1 MTDAADGG
9 EFARISRLFGPLAAD
24 VPEALGLLDD
34 AAVLRPREGCE
45 QVLSVDAI
53 VAGVHVF
60 ADDAPA
66 LMAERLVRSA
76 VSDLAAKAAEPD
88 GALLTIA
95 WPQAFDET
103 ARADFAAGFG
113 RALSACRLRLFGGD
127 TVATSGPLTASLTV
141 IGWAPMGRTVKRGGG
156 RAGDLLYVSGTVGD
170 STLALDLKHGESW
183 GASPDDG
190 AYLLERFYRPSPRF
204 ELRETLRAYASAAAD
219 ISDGLLADAAHI
231 GEASGTGIAIALDH
245 LPLSPVASA
254 WLARQVEPDR
264 ALLRLATGG
273 DDYEIVFALPPECA
287 PLAEASARGAG
298 TPITHIGELTEGS
311 GLEVFSK
318 GRRLEIERTG
328 YQHR

>member
-95 WPQAFDET
+95 WPQAFDEA

-113 RALSACRLRLFGGD
+113 RALSACGLRLFGGD

-141 IGWAPMGRTVKRGGG
+141 IGWAPMGRAVKRSGG
-156 RAGDLLYVSGTVGD
+156 RAGDRLYVSGTVGD
-170 STLALDLKHGESW
+170 AVLGLGLKQGETWS
-183 GASPDDG
+183 AVPRDES
-190 AYLLERFYRPSPRF
+190 YLLERFYRPTPRLH
-204 ELRETLRAYASAAAD
+204 LRETLRAHASAAAD
-219 ISDGLLADAAHI
+219 ISDGLLADALHI
-231 GEASGTGIAIALDH
+231 GEASGTGIAIALER
-245 LPLSPVASA
+245 LPLSSAASA
-254 WLARQVEPDR
+254 WLAQQAEPDR

-273 DDYEIVFALPPECA
+273 DDYEIVFALPPEHA
-287 PLAEASARGAG
+287 PLAEAAARAAG
-298 TPITHIGELTEGS
+298 TPITHIGELTHGS
-311 GLEVFSK
+311 GLEVSSK
-318 GRRLEIERTG
+318 GGRLDIERTG
-328 YQHR
+328 YQHL

>member
-34 AAVLRPREGCE
+34 AAVLRPREGSE

-95 WPQAFDET
+95 WPQAFNEA

-113 RALSACRLRLFGGD
+113 RALSACGLRLFGGD
-127 TVATSGPLTASLTV
+127 TVATPGPLTASLTV
-141 IGWAPMGRTVKRGGG
+141 IGWAPVGRTVKRSGG

-170 STLALDLKHGESW
+170 AALGLGLRQGESW
-183 GASPDDG
+183 GASPDDD
-190 AYLLERFYRPSPRF
+190 AFLLERFYRPTPRL

-219 ISDGLLADAAHI
+219 VSDGLLADAAHI
-231 GEASGTGIAIALDH
+231 GVASGRGIAIALERI
-245 LPLSPVASA
+245 PLSSAASA
-254 WLARQVEPDR
+254 WLARQEDSDR

-273 DDYEIVFALPPECA
+273 DDYEIVFALPPERA
-287 PLAEASARGAG
+287 PLAEASARAAG
-298 TPITHIGELTEGS
+298 TPITHIGELTEAV
-311 GLEVFSK
+311 GLTVFSH
-318 GRRLEIERTG
+318 GQRVDIDRTG